1 YNNLLTL
8 KVKSKL
14 PSQCFNYPQHSLKL
28 RFNPLFILLGIVLFS
43 GLVVVDNLR
52 FNSRIIK
59 PEHRYFTD
67 PNNYLEFKP

>member
-1 YNNLLTL
+1 RYPG
-8 KVKSKL
+8 S
-14 PSQCFNYPQHSLKL
+14 NYPKHHSLKL

-67 PNNYLEFKP
+67 PNYYLDIPK